1 MADSL
6 HSSGMPL
13 RTQKS
18 APRFAGDSQQ
28 LFHFLESVDRL
39 AQQNG
44 LSDKD
49 CIKFALRYM
58 EHEQRSLHGYYKGD
72 SYEEFADEVLD
83 MYPELGYDLH
93 YVRPRIE
100 TTAAPDALNVTRT
113 TCDPIDTKREPH
125 HLEEEITPLSS
136 AIFAP
141 TLPLPCLGD
150 TASSPVQDDHIC
162 PSRFSAPIQAP
173 PAALVVQNATTVEQS
188 TSLDDPRITD
198 ETALY
203 DDSSI
208 STSLE
213 CSSDAPN
220 AHSYVPDDPEIHL
233 DGART
238 ASEETRS
245 HALTVCMNVPWLTR
259 FMSASRLKLSR
270 SKARIT
276 ASSPIANQAFQHN
289 VLDDPHAFLLSA
301 QCAFDMRKFRVFVTN
316 AVLML
321 TPVTSYSPLMRNHT
335 SLETTPMLS
344 SLTLRANFPAQR
356 AYARDAN
363 LGIAIQYRVFSA
375 AFITKRISSTLQQ
388 TTGSQMLMLRANPP
402 VQCANA
408 RDANLGTAIQDRIF
422 SAAFIAKCNSMP
434 FTCSP
439 TRHHRSS
446 RTVHIAQIRIQYH
459 RPSHASIAFCLYERG
474 SRGLRRRKKKEEEI
488 A

>member
-1 MADSL
+1 MAESL

-13 RTQKS
+13 HMQKS

-93 YVRPRIE
+93 YVRPCIE
-100 TTAAPDALNVTRT
+100 TTATPDMLNAMCT
-113 TCDPIDTKREPH
+113 TCNPIDTKREPH

-136 AIFAP
+136 TIFTP
-141 TLPLPCLGD
+141 MLPLPCLGD

-173 PAALVVQNATTVEQS
+173 PAAIVVQNATTIEQS
-188 TSLDDPRITD
+188 TSLDNPRITD
-198 ETALY
+198 ETVLY
-203 DDSSI
+203 DDNSI
-208 STSLE
+208 SASLE

-220 AHSYVPDDPEIHL
+220 VHNYVPDDPEIHL
-233 DGART
+233 DGTRT
-238 ASEETRS
+238 ASEEMCS

-270 SKARIT
+270 SKAHIT

-289 VLDDPHAFLLSA
+289 VLDDPHAF
-301 QCAFDMRKFRVFVTN
+301 F
-316 AVLML
+316 LML
-321 TPVTSYSPLMRNHT
+321 TPVTSYSPLMCNCT

-344 SLTLRANFPAQR
+344 SLTLRANFPAQH
-356 AYARDAN
+356 AYARNAN

-388 TTGSQMLMLRANPP
+388 TSGNQMLILHANLPM
-402 VQCANA
+402 QCAYVH
-408 RDANLGTAIQDRIF
+408 DANLGTAFQYRIF
-422 SAAFIAKCNSMP
+422 SATFIAKCNSMP

-439 TRHHRSS
+439 THHHRSL
-446 RTVHIAQIRIQYH
+446 RTVHIVQIRIQYH
-459 RPSHASIAFCLYERG
+459 RPSHASIAFCLYERR
-474 SRGLRRRKKKEEEI
+474 SRRLCRRKKKDEEI
-488 A
+488 T